1 VRVRPDVRRLV
12 TYSAVIGAF
21 ILAIALLLRTGDRW
35 FPAAAGAPLAAHAS
49 KLIPRDAASPWTAN
63 LQQRLPLLIVQL
75 LLIISLARV
84 CGRAAASLRQPPVMG
99 EIAAGIMLG
108 PSLLG
113 HFAPG
118 ATAVIFPEQSL
129 GVLRLLGQIGVI
141 LYMFRVGLDVSPQH
155 VRHRAQSAVAV
166 SHFSIVTPFL
176 LGVLA
181 ALVLFRDYAPPGVT
195 FRAFALF
202 MGIAMSITAF
212 PVLARVLEARGL
224 SNTPL
229 GSTALTC
236 AAVDDLTAWTMLAFV
251 VTLVTAGGAGW
262 LLAAMLIAG
271 AFFVLLMT
279 SVIKSAVARV
289 LGADRPLTLGRS
301 AIVLGVAF
309 ASALFTELLGIHA
322 LFGAFLAGAIMP
334 PDPKVRAQLRGRI
347 ENAGAVFLLPLFFT
361 LTGLR
366 TNIALLDEAGKWMV
380 CALLIAVATAGKLG
394 GSMLAARW
402 TGSSWHDSFVLG
414 ALMNTRGLMELIALN
429 VGYEL
434 GILSAPMFTMLVL
447 MALVTTVLT
456 GPLID
461 LAGVIRT
468 RWAAG
473 AVESPAGG

>member
-1 VRVRPDVRRLV
+1 MA
-12 TYSAVIGAF
+12 YSAVIGGF
-21 ILAIALLLRTGDRW
+21 VLAIALLLQTGDRW
-35 FPAAAGAPLAAHAS
+35 FSVSAGAPLAAHAS
-49 KLIPRDAASPWTAN
+49 KLIPRDATSAWIAN
-63 LQQRLPLLIVQL
+63 VQQPLPVLIVQL
-75 LLIISLARV
+75 LLIISLARL
-84 CGRAAASLRQPPVMG
+84 CGRAAESLRQPPVMG

-118 ATAVIFPEQSL
+118 ATAMIFPEHSL

-141 LYMFRVGLDVSPQH
+141 AYMFRVGLDLSPQH
-155 VRHRAQSAVAV
+155 LRHRARSAIAV

-181 ALVLFRDYAPPGVT
+181 ALLLFRDYGPPGVT

-224 SNTPL
+224 SSTPL

-262 LLAAMLIAG
+262 LLAVMLIVG
-271 AFFVLLMT
+271 ALFVLLMT
-279 SVIKSAVARV
+279 SVVRSAVARF
-289 LGADRPLTLGRS
+289 LAADRPLTMGRS
-301 AIVLGVAF
+301 AVVLAVAF

-334 PDPKVRAQLRGRI
+334 SDPKVRAQLRGSI

-366 TNIALLDEAGKWMV
+366 TNIGLLDDAGKWAV

-434 GILSAPMFTMLVL
+434 GILSASMFTMLVL

-461 LAGVIRT
+461 LAGIVRT
-468 RWAAG
+468 RRAAW
-473 AVESPAGG
+473 AVERPAEG

>member
-1 VRVRPDVRRLV
+1 MTAGADVRRLF
-12 TYSAVIGAF
+12 TYSAVMGGF
-21 ILAIALLLRTGDRW
+21 ILAIALLVQTGDRW
-35 FPAAAGAPLAAHAS
+35 FAAAARTPLAPAATLAPRVPAIA
-49 KLIPRDAASPWTAN
+49 WNAN
-63 LQQRLPLLIVQL
+63 FPQPLPLLVVQL
-75 LLIISLARV
+75 LLIIGLARL
-84 CGRAAASLRQPPVMG
+84 CGRAAESLRQPAVMG

-118 ATAVIFPEQSL
+118 ASAAIFPESSL

-141 LYMFRVGLDVSPQH
+141 VYMFRVGLDVSPQH
-155 VRHRAQSAVAV
+155 LRHRARSAVAV

-176 LGVLA
+176 FGVLA
-181 ALVLFRDYAPPGVT
+181 ALVLFRGYGPPGVT
-195 FRAFALF
+195 FRPFALF

-236 AAVDDLTAWTMLAFV
+236 AAVDDLTAWTMLAVV
-251 VTLVTAGGAGW
+251 VTLVTAEGAGW

-271 AFFVLLMT
+271 ALFVLLMI
-279 SVIKSAVARV
+279 SVVRSLVGRLLA
-289 LGADRPLTLGRS
+289 ADRPLTMSRS
-301 AIVLGVAF
+301 AVVLAIAF

-334 PDPKVRAQLRGRI
+334 PDPKVREQLRGRI

-366 TNIALLDEAGKWMV
+366 TNVGLLDDAGKWAV
-380 CALLIAVATAGKLG
+380 CGLLIAAATAGKLG
-394 GSMLAARW
+394 GSMTAARW
-402 TGSSWHDSFVLG
+402 TGSSWYDSFVLG

-434 GILSAPMFTMLVL
+434 GILSASMFTMLVL

-461 LAGVIRT
+461 LAGIVRA
-468 RWAAG
+468 RWAAWS
-473 AVESPAGG
+473 VESAAAG